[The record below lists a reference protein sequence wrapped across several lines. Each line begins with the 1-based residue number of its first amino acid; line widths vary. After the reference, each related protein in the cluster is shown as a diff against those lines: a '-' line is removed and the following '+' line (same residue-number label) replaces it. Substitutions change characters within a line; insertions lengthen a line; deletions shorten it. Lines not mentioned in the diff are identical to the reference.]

1 LAVEVK
7 KGLNDMQAVLKDS
20 FYSAA
25 ARRRAWLVWL
35 GLSAIFATSALWRPS
50 DNGII
55 LCPFRALTGYPC
67 PGCGMTRAFSSIAH
81 GELWRAV
88 RYNPLSPLLFL
99 ALIAVWAGAAA
110 TILNWPRVC
119 ALVARLRPAPLTT
132 NVLLVIV
139 LAWWVARLAIGL

>member
-1 LAVEVK
+1 
-7 KGLNDMQAVLKDS
+7 MQGVLKDS

-25 ARRRAWLVWL
+25 SRRRAWLLLL
-35 GLSAIFATSALWRPS
+35 GLSAIFVTSLLWRPS
-50 DNGII
+50 DDGIV

-67 PGCGMTRAFSSIAH
+67 PGCGMTRAFSAIAH

-99 ALIAVWAGAAA
+99 ALIAVWVGAAA
-110 TILNWPRVC
+110 TILNWPR
-119 ALVARLRPAPLTT
+119 ARAWVASLRPSALMT

-139 LAWWVARLAIGL
+139 LAWWVARLAIGI